1 MHACSVGPSVKVD
14 LLKLQTGHD
23 WITRILNDAE
33 PDLVVTTLVTTL
45 RQSAPPFSI
54 NNR

>member
-33 PDLVVTTLVTTL
+33 PDLVVTTL